1 MDNESLAASSTI
13 PSERLNRKE
22 RKGILNISAGQ
33 AIGRA
38 SSRSLAVI
46 DADESLGQLLPIKEL
61 MESYKEMPWLHNLI
75 KDIVSPKVHLRV
87 W

>member
-1 MDNESLAASSTI
+1 LHGQRVTGLI
-13 PSERLNRKE
+13 LNHPLGEVEQKRKE
-22 RKGILNISAGQ
+22 RLPKHQRG

-61 MESYKEMPWLHNLI
+61 TESYKEMPWLHNLI